1 MFEKLSILKGLHPGF
16 FLEHEL
22 RKRNLSKRQFAIA
35 LSEHPQTIGAIT
47 KGSRDMNTALSLRIE
62 KALNLEE
69 GFLMILQSFYDIKK
83 EKEKLA
89 DKRIPNLELI
99 RPVLFWDTSINKIDW
114 ELHREYIIERIF
126 ERGNQ
131 QEKEEIERFYG
142 KQVVDDI
149 RSNLA
154 KSNYIKFD

>member
-89 DKRIPNLELI
+89 DKRIPNLKLI